1 MHKIDGAGHLGH
13 MFVMEDA
20 LINRPPTEITA
31 DFMNALQM
39 ELSNV
44 IEWAGLELSKADNSQ
59 LLQALQAKFASINPA
74 GDYATKTAVQ
84 FDDYKIADASVVG
97 SANAIVA
104 GFFPA
109 ITDLAASHGMVLY
122 VRCLA
127 ANTTTTPTFTPN
139 NGIIA
144 AKTIVKGNDLP
155 LAAGDIA
162 GAGYW
167 ATLQYDLTLDKW
179 VLKNPATGLQ
189 PIVPA
194 VIDVIY
200 VPYPTAP
207 DGYLKANGAA
217 VSRSAYAY
225 LFSKIGTTFGV
236 GDGASTFNLPDLR
249 GEFIRGWDD
258 FRGINPARTLGSFED
273 DMFENHNHIL
283 HFAMDRA
290 PVTSGNAVFGDEPT
304 YGFVDMG
311 SSYVGG
317 SETRPRNIALLACIR
332 YLG

>member
-44 IEWAGLELSKADNSQ
+44 IEWAGLALSKADNSQ

-139 NGIIA
+139 NGTIA
-144 AKTIVKGNDLP
+144 AKTIVKGNNLP
-155 LAAGDIA
+155 IAVGDIA

-167 ATLQYDLTLDKW
+167 ASLQYDLTLDKW
-179 VLKNPATGLQ
+179 VLNNPAKGVIVVPKRPAGEVIAFAGGGAPVGDYLQ
-189 PIVPA
+189 LATV
-194 VIDVIY
+194 VM
-200 VPYPTAP
+200 
-207 DGYLKANGAA
+207 N
-217 VSRSAYAY
+217 VSRSTYAD
-225 LFSKIGTTFGV
+225 LFAAIGTVWGA
-236 GDGASTFNLPDLR
+236 GDGASTFGLP
-249 GEFIRGWDD
+249 F
-258 FRGINPARTLGSFED
+258 FED
-273 DMFENHNHIL
+273 GLAAIAVGAGVVGALSVGQVISHAHLMFNRL
-283 HFAMDRA
+283 TFAGQGLTHDGSDEGDA
-290 PVTSGNAVFGDEPT
+290 GVSTVLGTATSYT
-304 YGFVDMG
+304 
-311 SSYVGG
+311 GG
-317 SETRPRNIALLACIR
+317 SYNLAAGR
-332 YLG
+332 RVKFYVSF

>member
-44 IEWAGLELSKADNSQ
+44 IEWAGLELSKADNGQ

-109 ITDLAASHGMVLY
+109 ITDLASSHGMVLY

-127 ANTTTTPTFTPN
+127 DNTITTPTFTPN

-144 AKTIVKGNDLP
+144 AKTIVKGNNLP

-167 ATLQYDLTLDKW
+167 ASLQYDLTLDKW
-179 VLKNPATGLQ
+179 VLKNPAKGLDPMSYASIAEAQ
-189 PIVPA
+189 DLTSTTKIITPQTLLLAFQGVNRSPVANGSQLLPGGFILKWGITSPVITNTDFYVTFPIAFPAYCFHANFIATAKDGTAAQNNPSVPA
-194 VIDVIY
+194 ISAGGF
-200 VPYPTAP
+200 T
-207 DGYLKANGAA
+207 GYC
-217 VSRSAYAY
+217 SRS
-225 LFSKIGTTFGV
+225 IT
-236 GDGASTFNLPDLR
+236 STF
-249 GEFIRGWDD
+249 FW
-258 FRGINPARTLGSFED
+258 FALG
-273 DMFENHNHIL
+273 
-283 HFAMDRA
+283 
-290 PVTSGNAVFGDEPT
+290 
-304 YGFVDMG
+304 Y
-311 SSYVGG
+311 
-317 SETRPRNIALLACIR
+317 
-332 YLG
+332 

>member
-1 MHKIDGAGHLGH
+1 MHKIDGAGHLGN

-44 IEWAGLELSKADNSQ
+44 IEWAGLVLSKGDNGQ

-139 NGIIA
+139 NGTIA

-167 ATLQYDLTLDKW
+167 AVLRYDVTLDKW
-179 VLKNPATGLQ
+179 VLQNPAKGV
-189 PIVPA
+189 IVVPKRPA
-194 VIDVIY
+194 GEIIMFAGGG
-200 VPYPTAP
+200 AP
-207 DGYLKANGAA
+207 DGDYLQLYTTVMN
-217 VSRSAYAY
+217 VSRDDYANLY
-225 LFSKIGTTFGV
+225 GKIGVTWGTGDGATTFGLPYLDQDQAWISAGSGIV
-236 GDGASTFNLPDLR
+236 GSLSVGQVIAHAHLMSNRLLFPSQGLAHDGTDEGDAGVSTVLGTSTSSTGGTYNLPAGR
-249 GEFIRGWDD
+249 RVRFFI
-258 FRGINPARTLGSFED
+258 SF
-273 DMFENHNHIL
+273 
-283 HFAMDRA
+283 
-290 PVTSGNAVFGDEPT
+290 
-304 YGFVDMG
+304 
-311 SSYVGG
+311 
-317 SETRPRNIALLACIR
+317 
-332 YLG
+332 

>member
-44 IEWAGLELSKADNSQ
+44 IEWAGLVLNKGDNGQ

-74 GDYATKTAVQ
+74 GDYATKSAVQ
-84 FDDYKIADASVVG
+84 FDDYKIAEASVVG

-144 AKTIVKGNDLP
+144 AKPIIKGNDLP
-155 LAAGDIA
+155 LAVGDIP
-162 GAGYW
+162 GTGYW
-167 ATLQYDLTLDKW
+167 ATIQYDLTLDKW
-179 VLKNPATGLQ
+179 VLKNPAKGVIVAPKRPAGEVIAFAGGGAPVGDFLQ
-189 PIVPA
+189 LATV
-194 VIDVIY
+194 VM
-200 VPYPTAP
+200 
-207 DGYLKANGAA
+207 N
-217 VSRSAYAY
+217 VSRATYAD
-225 LFSKIGTTFGV
+225 LFTAIGTAWGA
-236 GDGASTFNLPDLR
+236 GDGASTFGLP
-249 GEFIRGWDD
+249 F
-258 FRGINPARTLGSFED
+258 FED
-273 DMFENHNHIL
+273 GYVPIAVGTGTVGSLSVGQVIAHTHLSYSSAGTGQSVNTTPSTVQQSAGSEL
-283 HFAMDRA
+283 
-290 PVTSGNAVFGDEPT
+290 TSST
-304 YGFVDMG
+304 
-311 SSYVGG
+311 GG
-317 SETRPRNIALLACIR
+317 SANLAAGR
-332 YLG
+332 RVKFYVSF

>member
-1 MHKIDGAGHLGH
+1 
-13 MFVMEDA
+13 
-20 LINRPPTEITA
+20 
-31 DFMNALQM
+31 
-39 ELSNV
+39 
-44 IEWAGLELSKADNSQ
+44 
-59 LLQALQAKFASINPA
+59 
-74 GDYATKTAVQ
+74 
-84 FDDYKIADASVVG
+84 VG

-144 AKTIVKGNDLP
+144 GKTIVKGNNLP
-155 LAAGDIA
+155 LAAGDLA

-167 ATLQYDLTLDKW
+167 AALQYDLTLDKW
-179 VLKNPATGLQ
+179 VLQNPATGLQ
-189 PIVPA
+189 PIMPA

-258 FRGINPARTLGSFED
+258 SRGIDLGRSLGSYQVDKFK
-273 DMFENHNHIL
+273 NHDHQYIYALPEVPYQGDGYGIAAGATATHRN
-283 HFAMDRA
+283 FT
-290 PVTSGNAVFGDEPT
+290 VSTTSVSTTGAD
-304 YGFVDMG
+304 
-311 SSYVGG
+311 
-317 SETRPRNIALLACIR
+317 ETRPRNSALLACIR

>member
-1 MHKIDGAGHLGH
+1 MHKIDGAGHLAN
-13 MFVMEDA
+13 MFVKEDA
-20 LINRPPTEITA
+20 LINRPPTEITD

-39 ELSNV
+39 ELCGV
-44 IEWAGLELSKADNSQ
+44 IEWAGLTLNKADNSQ

-144 AKTIVKGNDLP
+144 GKTIVKGNNLP

-167 ATLQYDLTLDKW
+167 ASLQYDLTLDKW
-179 VLKNPATGLQ
+179 VLQNPAKGVIVVPKRPAGEIIMFSGGGAPVGDYLQ
-189 PIVPA
+189 
-194 VIDVIY
+194 IY
-200 VPYPTAP
+200 TTAM
-207 DGYLKANGAA
+207 N
-217 VSRSAYAY
+217 VSRDDYAN
-225 LFSKIGTTFGV
+225 LFGQIGVTWGAGDGATTFGLPFLDQDQAWIAAGAGVV
-236 GDGASTFNLPDLR
+236 GSLSVGQVIAHAHGAGYANNGSGGLLRDVAWSFDSNLAEVQTSLTGGSYNLPAGR
-249 GEFIRGWDD
+249 RVRFYV
-258 FRGINPARTLGSFED
+258 SF
-273 DMFENHNHIL
+273 
-283 HFAMDRA
+283 
-290 PVTSGNAVFGDEPT
+290 
-304 YGFVDMG
+304 
-311 SSYVGG
+311 
-317 SETRPRNIALLACIR
+317 
-332 YLG
+332 